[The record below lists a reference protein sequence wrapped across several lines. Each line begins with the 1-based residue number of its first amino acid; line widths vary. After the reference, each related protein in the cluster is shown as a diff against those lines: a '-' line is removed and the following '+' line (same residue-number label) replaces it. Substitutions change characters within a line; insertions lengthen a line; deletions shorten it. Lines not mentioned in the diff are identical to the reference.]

1 MQDRLCSQYEDL
13 ELWQASADLALAVK
27 QALGDAAF
35 AGSGTTALVTAAEI
49 PATLATAYSLP
60 EAEIIDHIGKAMEK
74 LILLEHLLMLLD
86 CHTVAPALDALKA
99 EFATL
104 LEDDYGDFDDD

>member
-13 ELWQASADLALAVK
+13 ELWQAAASLAQDVK
-27 QALGDAAF
+27 QALGDAATGG
-35 AGSGTTALVTAAEI
+35 AGATALVTAAEI
-49 PATLATAYSLP
+49 PAALAAAYTLP

-74 LILLEHLLMLLD
+74 LILLEHLLLLLD
-86 CHTVAPALDALKA
+86 CHAVAPALDALKS

>member
-13 ELWQASADLALAVK
+13 ELWQAAADLARSVK
-27 QALGDAAF
+27 QSLGDAASDGPG
-35 AGSGTTALVTAAEI
+35 AVALITAAEI
-49 PATLATAYSLP
+49 PATLATAYTLP

-74 LILLEHLLMLLD
+74 LIRLEHLLMLLD
-86 CHTVAPALDALKA
+86 CHAVAPALDALKA

-104 LEDDYGDFDDD
+104 LEDDYGDFDDE